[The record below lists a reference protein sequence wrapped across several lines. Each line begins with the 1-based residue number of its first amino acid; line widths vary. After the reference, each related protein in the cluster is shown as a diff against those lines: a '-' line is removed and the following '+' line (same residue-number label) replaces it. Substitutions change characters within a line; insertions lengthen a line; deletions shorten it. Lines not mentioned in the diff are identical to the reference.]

1 VAHKKSMKKNSAKSA
16 SAINRVAS
24 KSGAFAYRNP
34 ALSPEKRVKDLL
46 SRMTL
51 EEKAAQMLCIW
62 QKKPQTLVDTD
73 GNFDLAKAKQSFK
86 DGHGLGQV
94 GRPSD
99 AGKGLNARRMAETTN
114 AIQKFFIENSRLGI
128 PVVFHEECLH
138 GHAAVDGTSY
148 PQPIALAATFN
159 ADLVKSIFTATAL
172 EARSRGAHQALTP
185 VVDVARDPRWGRV
198 EETYGEDPFLVSR
211 LGIAAVRGF
220 QGDASFRDKKRM
232 IATLKHCVGH
242 GQPESGMNCA
252 PANVSMRVLRE
263 TFLFTFKEALQKGGA
278 VSIMPSYNEVDG
290 VPSHANKWLLRDVL
304 QKQFG
309 FKGYYVSDYFAIWEL
324 GYRPDTH
331 GHFVALDKKE
341 STRLAVEAGV
351 NIELP
356 DPDCYLE
363 LVELVKKR
371 VLKES
376 QLDELVA
383 PMLLWKF
390 KLGLF
395 DDPYVDPAEAE
406 RVVGCDD
413 HRQLARQSA
422 REVITLLKNE
432 GGLAPL
438 DLNKFKTIAVIG
450 PNADRTL
457 LGGYSGVPKH
467 EVRVLEGIKARVGD
481 RAKVLYSEGCKI
493 TIGGN
498 WNQDAVVPSD
508 PAEDRKQIAEA
519 VEVAKQ
525 ADVIILA
532 IGGNEQ
538 TSREAWG
545 LNHMGDRASLDLI
558 GRQEELVK
566 AMLATG
572 KPVVALLY
580 NGRPLSINYLVENV
594 PVIFECWYLG
604 QENGHA
610 VADVLFGDA
619 NPSGKLPIS
628 FPRSAGH
635 LPVFYNY
642 KPSAR
647 RGYLFD
653 DVSPLFAFGYGLSYT
668 TFAIQNVRLEKKTMR
683 TDGRTRVIAEV
694 TNTGKREGAEVV
706 QMYIRDVVSS
716 ATRPI
721 KELKGFQKVAL
732 RPGEKRTVGFDI
744 TPDLLAFY
752 DVNMKYVV
760 EPGEFL
766 VMVGNSSRDEDLT
779 KVSLT
784 VTK

>member
-1 VAHKKSMKKNSAKSA
+1 MRRKQTVKTTSVKPS
-16 SAINRVAS
+16 S
-24 KSGAFAYRNP
+24 KANTRRSTVLPYRNP
-34 ALSPEKRVKDLL
+34 ALSADKRVKDLL

-51 EEKAAQMLCIW
+51 EEKASQMLCIW
-62 QKKPQTLVDTD
+62 QKKPQTLVDAD
-73 GNFDLAKAKQSFK
+73 GNLDPAKAKQAFK

-99 AGKGLNARRMAETTN
+99 AGKGLKARQMAETTN
-114 AIQKFFIENSRLGI
+114 AIQKFFLENSRLGI

-138 GHAAVDGTSY
+138 GHAAVDGTSF
-148 PQPIALAATFN
+148 PQPIALASTFN
-159 ADLVKSIFTATAL
+159 PALIESIFTATAL

-185 VVDVARDPRWGRV
+185 VVDVARDPRWGRC

-211 LGIAAVRGF
+211 MGIAAVRGF
-220 QGDASFRDKKRM
+220 QGDSTFRDKTRM

-263 TFLFTFKEALQKGGA
+263 TFLFTFKEALEKGSA
-278 VSIMPSYNEVDG
+278 ISVMPSYNEVDG

-304 QKQFG
+304 QKEFG
-309 FKGYYVSDYFAIWEL
+309 FRGYYVSDYFAIWEL

-331 GHFVALDKKE
+331 GHFVAADKEE
-341 STRLAVEAGV
+341 STKLAVEAGV

-363 LVELVKKR
+363 LVNLVRKR

-395 DDPYVDPAEAE
+395 DDPYVDPAVAE
-406 RVVGCDD
+406 RVVGCDE
-413 HRQLARQSA
+413 HVELARQSA

-438 DLNKFKTIAVIG
+438 DLSKYKTIAVIG
-450 PNADRTL
+450 PNANRTL

-467 EVRVLEGIKARVGD
+467 EVTVLEGIKARVGN
-481 RAKVLYSEGCKI
+481 RGKVLYGEGCKI

-498 WNQDAVVPSD
+498 WNQDAVVPSNPD
-508 PAEDRKQIAEA
+508 EDRKQIAEA

-525 ADVIILA
+525 ADVIVLA

-538 TSREAWG
+538 TSREAWM

-566 AMLATG
+566 AMVATG
-572 KPVVALLY
+572 KPVVVLLY
-580 NGRPLSINYLVENV
+580 HGRPNSINYLVQNV

-610 VADVLFGDA
+610 VADVLFGDV

-628 FPRSAGH
+628 VPRSAGH

-653 DVSPLFAFGYGLSYT
+653 EVSPLYAFGYGLSYT
-668 TFAIQNVRLEKKTMR
+668 TFAIENVRLEKKTIR
-683 TDGRTRVIAEV
+683 SNGSTRVMADV

-716 ATRPI
+716 ATRPV
-721 KELKGFQKVAL
+721 KELKGFQKVTL
-732 RPGEKRTVGFDI
+732 RPGEKKTVAFEI

-752 DVNMKYVV
+752 DVNMKYIV
-760 EPGEFL
+760 ERGEFF
-766 VMVGNSSRDEDLT
+766 VMIGNSSRDQDLA
-779 KVSLT
+779 KVTLT

>member
-1 VAHKKSMKKNSAKSA
+1 VAGKQIVRTTSAKSILNKRGA
-16 SAINRVAS
+16 H
-24 KSGAFAYRNP
+24 KSSMMPYRNP
-34 ALSPEKRVKDLL
+34 ALSAEKRVKDLL

-51 EEKAAQMLCIW
+51 KEKAAQMLCIW
-62 QKKPQTLVDTD
+62 QQKPQTLVDAD
-73 GNFDLAKAKQSFK
+73 GNFDLAKAKQAFK

-99 AGKGLNARRMAETTN
+99 AGKGLGPRQMAETTN
-114 AIQKFFIENSRLGI
+114 AIQKFFIENTRLGI
-128 PVVFHEECLH
+128 PVIFHEECLH
-138 GHAAVDGTSY
+138 GHAAVGGTSF
-148 PQPIALAATFN
+148 PQPIGLGATF
-159 ADLVKSIFTATAL
+159 DPELVESIFTKTAF

-220 QGDASFRDKKRM
+220 QGDASFRDKTRL

-252 PANVSMRVLRE
+252 PANVSLRVLRE
-263 TFLFTFKEALQKGGA
+263 TFLFSFKEAIQKAGA
-278 VSIMPSYNEVDG
+278 ISVMPSYNEVDG
-290 VPSHANKWLLRDVL
+290 VPSHASKWLLRDVL
-304 QKQFG
+304 RKEFG
-309 FKGYYVSDYFAIWEL
+309 FKGYTVSDYFAIWEL

-331 GHFVALDKKE
+331 GHFVAADKKE
-341 STRLAVEAGV
+341 SCKLAVEAGV

-356 DPDCYLE
+356 DPDCYLH

-371 VLKES
+371 ALKES

-395 DDPYVDPAEAE
+395 DDPYVDPAAAE
-406 RVVGCDD
+406 RIVGCDD
-413 HRQLARQSA
+413 HRQLARKSA

-438 DLNKFKTIAVIG
+438 DLSKYGTIAVIG
-450 PNADRTL
+450 PNANRTL

-467 EVRVLEGIKARVGD
+467 EVTVLEGIKARVGN

-498 WNQDAVVPSD
+498 WNQDAVVPSN
-508 PAEDRKQIAEA
+508 PEEDRKQIAEA
-519 VEVAKQ
+519 AEAAKQ

-572 KPVVALLY
+572 KPVIVLLY
-580 NGRPLSINYLVENV
+580 NGRPNSINYLVENV

-610 VADVLFGDA
+610 VADVLFGDV
-619 NPSGKLPIS
+619 NPSGKLPITV
-628 FPRSAGH
+628 PRSAGH

-653 DVSPLFAFGYGLSYT
+653 DVSPLYAFGYGLSYT
-668 TFAIQNVRLEKKTMR
+668 TFAIQNVRLEKKTIR
-683 TDGRTRVIAEV
+683 ANGSTRVIADV
-694 TNTGKREGAEVV
+694 TNNGKREGAEVV

-716 ATRPI
+716 VTRPV
-721 KELKGFQKVAL
+721 KELKGFQRVTL
-732 RPGEKRTVGFDI
+732 RPGETRAVGFDI

-760 EPGEFL
+760 EPGEFSI
-766 VMVGNSSRDEDLT
+766 MVGNSSRDQDLT
-779 KVSLT
+779 KITLS